1 MCLPGILPLPPLQP
15 PCGRPKAGREACLA
29 CRQPHGASER
39 GCSCGRPSRS
49 PCLVPLCF
57 LSRSVSF
64 SSELVTQL
72 VTHWERT
79 ETLNE
84 TGYRPSICKDGE
96 SWKKAAEGRARFWTR
111 GRNEGRAER
120 GRGAAG
126 GRSCGNRGQAGRLRG
141 TAGPW
146 GWGQGA
152 ARPPAR
158 PGVSR
163 ARVHLP
169 PLPGTN
175 EHWGP
180 ARLPAP
186 GSVRLSEPEAGSKR

>member
-96 SWKKAAEGRARFWTR
+96 SWKKAAEGRARFWTG

-126 GRSCGNRGQAGRLRG
+126 GRSCGNRGQAGRLPRHCRSLG
-141 TAGPW
+141 VGAGGGPPA
-146 GWGQGA
+146 GQAWGQQGT
-152 ARPPAR
+152 RSPP
-158 PGVSR
+158 SSSW
-163 ARVHLP
+163 H
-169 PLPGTN
+169 
-175 EHWGP
+175 E
-180 ARLPAP
+180 
-186 GSVRLSEPEAGSKR
+186 

>member
-1 MCLPGILPLPPLQP
+1 MATPVLGDGGTRVSPGDPPTSSSAAPLWAPQGWERGVSSLSAAP
-15 PCGRPKAGREACLA
+15 R
-29 CRQPHGASER
+29 ASER

-96 SWKKAAEGRARFWTR
+96 SWKKAAEGRARFWTG

-126 GRSCGNRGQAGRLRG
+126 GRSCGNPGRAGHLPRPCRSLGVGAGGGPPTGQA
-141 TAGPW
+141 
-146 GWGQGA
+146 WGQQGT
-152 ARPPAR
+152 RSPP
-158 PGVSR
+158 SSSW
-163 ARVHLP
+163 H
-169 PLPGTN
+169 
-175 EHWGP
+175 E
-180 ARLPAP
+180 
-186 GSVRLSEPEAGSKR
+186 

>member
-1 MCLPGILPLPPLQP
+1 MCLLGILPLPPLQP

-96 SWKKAAEGRARFWTR
+96 SWKKAAEGRARFWTG

-126 GRSCGNRGQAGRLRG
+126 GRSCGNRGQAGRLPRHCRSLG
-141 TAGPW
+141 VGAGGGSPA
-146 GWGQGA
+146 GQAWGQQGT
-152 ARPPAR
+152 RSPP
-158 PGVSR
+158 SSSW
-163 ARVHLP
+163 H
-169 PLPGTN
+169 
-175 EHWGP
+175 E
-180 ARLPAP
+180 
-186 GSVRLSEPEAGSKR
+186 